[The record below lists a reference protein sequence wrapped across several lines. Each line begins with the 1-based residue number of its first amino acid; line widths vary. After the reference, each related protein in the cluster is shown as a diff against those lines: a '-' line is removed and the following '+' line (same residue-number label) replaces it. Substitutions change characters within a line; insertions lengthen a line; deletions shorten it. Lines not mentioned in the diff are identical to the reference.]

1 MASVLQVATIKDQG
15 GNANAIE
22 IANSSAN
29 VTINHLTAAIE
40 GGSLNLSTNEIVGLA
55 NSAFN
60 GVGMILGSSYGSDVA
75 EFEPGDASWYA
86 RVTITHSLTQSSH
99 YVLGIGALA
108 WYANSSSR
116 GQVSIQAFKPDNSNF
131 DTSQK
136 VAQLSSGTH
145 SLWSGSNSGQVAG
158 LAPFFGMW
166 KPGNTSANKY
176 SLMMAEEG
184 GSDFRAGVNAAARSW
199 LIILE
204 CTGVA

>member
-60 GVGMILGSSYGSDVA
+60 GVGMILGSSYATDTA
-75 EFEPGDASWYA
+75 EFEPSDASWYA